1 VIETVL
7 GRDLLMMNPV
17 DKPVLLR
24 RLFGAACA
32 HPAEVVSYTKIL
44 VQLQERGNTETL
56 THYLDLLSAA
66 FLTAPLHKWSG
77 EWLRQR
83 ASSPKIILRD
93 NALVTAMTGN
103 MGGDPAWRGRL
114 AENAVGAALVALAE
128 SRGGEV
134 FYWRERDLEV
144 DFVVKIGPKIWAVE
158 VKSGPWKPPLQG
170 LHIFLSR
177 NNGVRGVVIGP
188 PSPGAPFENLSLED
202 FLSSPEKLLDI

>member
-1 VIETVL
+1 VIEAVISKDVL
-7 GRDLLMMNPV
+7 LMNPV
-17 DKPVLLR
+17 QKPALLR
-24 RLFGAACA
+24 QLFGAVCA
-32 HPAEVVSYTKIL
+32 HPAEVVSYQKIL
-44 VQLQERGNTETL
+44 GQLQDAGNTVTID
-56 THYLDLLSAA
+56 HYLDLLSAA

-93 NALVTAMTGN
+93 NALVTAMTGR
-103 MGGDPAWRGRL
+103 MDDDPAWRGRL

-177 NNGVRGVVIGP
+177 NNGVRGIVIGP
-188 PSPGAPFENLSLED
+188 PSPGALFGSLSLED
-202 FLSSPEKLLDI
+202 FLTSPDRLLDI